1 MKNGI
6 VVRSEI
12 FREDDLYVAICPDL
26 DVSSYGETENEA
38 RISLKEAVEAFLEEC
53 EKMGTLEE
61 VLEEAGFTR
70 SAHQWLPRQPIL
82 AELVALG

>member
-12 FREDDLYVAICPDL
+12 FREDDLSVAICPDL

-38 RISLKEAVEAFLEEC
+38 RISLREAVEAFLEEC
-53 EKMGTLEE
+53 ENMGTLEE
-61 VLEEAGFTR
+61 VLDE
-70 SAHQWLPRQPIL
+70 
-82 AELVALG
+82 V